1 LFVSGLPIS
10 KEKISMLVSLKNWWA
25 KPFDS
30 QQNAWNWALTLLFI
44 IVVVAMWG
52 RVIRTIEELA

>member
-1 LFVSGLPIS
+1 
-10 KEKISMLVSLKNWWA
+10 MLVSLKNWWA